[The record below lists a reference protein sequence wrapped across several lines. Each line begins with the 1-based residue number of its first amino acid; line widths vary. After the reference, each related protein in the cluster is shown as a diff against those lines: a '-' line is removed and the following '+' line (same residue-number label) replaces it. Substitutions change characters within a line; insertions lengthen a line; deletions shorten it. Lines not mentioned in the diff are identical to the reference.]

1 MQTKRHLSLLGKPSG
16 LTGSLAWISQ
26 RVAAARARWRAM
38 TALRLIRVLDVLHEH
53 ASALE
58 RPVERSRLGAGGVS
72 VVCLVLT
79 LGLIACAQPAEEPA
93 TTEAEDQPTVSAVPM
108 TVADLGDPVMESA
121 LGKPFISR
129 EADEEALAAINE
141 ADAALAGDPGNIDL
155 VVAAAQARAGLWQ
168 YNEAIEIF
176 TRGMEVDPDDWRL
189 YRHRGHRFVSTRRY
203 DWAVE
208 DLERA
213 VELDPYGFNSSYHL
227 GLAYFLSGEFGEAAD
242 EYARC
247 LALATDEEAI
257 ALAASGGNPGDP
269 RTCMEIA
276 EDDESRVAVTEWL
289 YRALRRA
296 GRDDEATALL
306 DTIGEGMEIEE
317 NISYYRDLL
326 FYKGLV
332 TADEILNPE
341 EPDGNSF
348 ATTGFGLANYYIVE
362 GDTEAARELILRIVE
377 GDPWNAFGFIA
388 AETEMLRLQ
397 EEEGH

>member
-1 MQTKRHLSLLGKPSG
+1 MQLKRHVSSLRNPAR
-16 LTGSLAWISQ
+16 LTGSLG
-26 RVAAARARWRAM
+26 
-38 TALRLIRVLDVLHEH
+38 
-53 ASALE
+53 
-58 RPVERSRLGAGGVS
+58 LGGLLVS
-72 VVCLVLT
+72 CLVLT
-79 LGLIACAQPAEEPA
+79 LGLVACAQPAEEPA
-93 TTEAEDQPTVSAVPM
+93 TTEAEAQPAASPVPM
-108 TVADLGDPVMESA
+108 TVADLGAPVMESA
-121 LGKPFISR
+121 YGKPFVSR
-129 EADEEALAAINE
+129 EADEEALAAIEE
-141 ADAALAGDPGNIDL
+141 ADAALAADPENIDL
-155 VVAAAQARAGLWQ
+155 VVASAQARAGLWQ

-176 TRGMEVDPDDWRL
+176 TRGMEIDPDDWRL

-203 DWAVE
+203 DWATD

-227 GLAYFLSGEFGEAAD
+227 GLAYFLNGEFGNAAD

-257 ALAASGGNPGDP
+257 AVVAAGGNPGDP

-296 GRDDEATALL
+296 GRDDEAAALL
-306 DTIGEGMEIEE
+306 DTISEGLAVEE

-326 FYKGLV
+326 FYKGLL
-332 TADEILNPE
+332 TADEILNPD
-341 EPDGNSF
+341 EPDDNSF
-348 ATTGFGLANYYIVE
+348 ATTGFGVANYYIVE

-388 AETEMLRLQ
+388 AETELLRLE
-397 EEEGH
+397 EEEGG